1 MVFET
6 IFAVAVLI
14 LGIALMA
21 YSSDKAVEHSV
32 KIASAL
38 RISPLLIGL
47 VLVSI
52 GTDLPEIVNSIVSCA
67 VGHADIE
74 LGDSLGSVLTQ
85 MTLVLGL
92 LPFLGGKFKVKR
104 KQVLV
109 IGAFEVL
116 ALILAVSIAEKGYF
130 TRINALFLVASWPV
144 FMLLTR
150 NITAK
155 NAKEKEHAMARP
167 DESHPHHLRHW
178 VIAILGFVG
187 VAIGAYAVVQSVI
200 KLSAVFHISEYI
212 ISFFVVAIGT
222 SLPELVVDLMAL
234 RKKQYELAI
243 GDAIGSCIV
252 DASVSVGIGQFFFP
266 QAVSGE
272 IAMIT
277 GLYAIFGSIVVILTL
292 ALRKKVDRKAGALFI
307 FVYLLSYT
315 LLRVT

>member
-21 YSSDKAVEHSV
+21 YSSDKAVEHSI

-38 RISPLLIGL
+38 RISPLVIGL
-47 VLVSI
+47 ILVSL

-74 LGDSLGSVLTQ
+74 VGDSLGSVFTQ
-85 MTLVLGL
+85 ITLVLGL
-92 LPFLGGKFKVKR
+92 LPFLGGTFKVKR
-104 KQVLV
+104 KEVLV

-130 TRINALFLVASWPV
+130 TRINAIFLVASWPV
-144 FMLLTR
+144 LMLLIR
-150 NITAK
+150 SATAK
-155 NAKEKEHAMARP
+155 NAKENEGVVAPTDQRY
-167 DESHPHHLRHW
+167 SHHL
-178 VIAILGFVG
+178 VVAILGFLG
-187 VAIGAYAVVQSVI
+187 VAIGAYAVVRSVLA
-200 KLSAVFHISEYI
+200 LSAGVPQLEYF
-212 ISFFVVAIGT
+212 ISFFVLAIGT
-222 SLPELVVDLMAL
+222 SLPELVVDLSAI

-252 DASVSVGIGQFFFP
+252 DASVSIGIGQVFFP

-272 IAMIT
+272 LALIT

-292 ALRKKVDRKAGALFI
+292 ALREKVDKKAGALFI
-307 FVYLLSYT
+307 FLYLLSYT
-315 LLRVT
+315 LLRVK